1 MICMT
6 LLGALSLLIGISLIL
21 YGFYMKV
28 FIPIMAV
35 LDNDLN
41 KIEEHIMAMEFKLI
55 AINPENETIDS
66 TKGDNMT
73 NAEKFEE
80 IFGFKPDTEFG
91 VIDCPHETS
100 ECSYYEELDGGC
112 HCESWWNETYKRGI
126 DKEKNG

>member
-28 FIPIMAV
+28 FIPIMAA

-41 KIEEHIMAMEFKLI
+41 KIEEHIMAMEFKLVT
-55 AINPENETIDS
+55 INPENETIDS
-66 TKGDNMT
+66 TKENSMT

-80 IFGFKPDTEFG
+80 VFGFKPDTEFG
-91 VIDCPHETS
+91 VIDCSLKKS
-100 ECSYYEELDGGC
+100 ECPYYEELDGGC
-112 HCESWWNETYKRGI
+112 HCELWWNETYKV
-126 DKEKNG
+126 